1 MLIDELKKVHADA
14 FTFYLKAHFYHWNV
28 EGPNFPQYHD
38 FLQNLYQEVFASVDT
53 LAELIR
59 TLDSYAPG
67 TLTRFKEL
75 TTIEETDDVPDA
87 RTMMTRLL
95 QENNILR
102 ASLLTAYTT
111 ADTTGEVGVANF
123 LQDRIQAHEKH
134 AWMLRSILK

>member
-1 MLIDELKKVHADA
+1 MLLDELKKVHADA

-28 EGPNFPQYHD
+28 EGPDFPQYHD
-38 FLQNLYQEVFASVDT
+38 FLQNLYQEVFASIDS

-67 TLTRFKEL
+67 TLTRLKEL

-87 RTMMTRLL
+87 KTMMTRLL

-111 ADTTGEVGVANF
+111 ADTTGEVGISNF

-134 AWMLRSILK
+134 SWMLRSILK

>member
-38 FLQNLYQEVFASVDT
+38 FLQNLYQEVFASIDS

-67 TLTRFKEL
+67 TLTRLKEL
-75 TTIEETDDVPDA
+75 TSIEETDDVPDA
-87 RTMMTRLL
+87 KTMMTRLL

-111 ADTTGEVGVANF
+111 AETTGEVGIANF

-134 AWMLRSILK
+134 SWMLRSIIK

>member
-14 FTFYLKAHFYHWNV
+14 FTYYLKAHFYHWNV

-67 TLTRFKEL
+67 TLTRLKEL
-75 TTIEETDDVPDA
+75 TSIEETDDVPDA
-87 RTMMTRLL
+87 KTMMTRLL

-111 ADTTGEVGVANF
+111 ADSTGEVGIANF

-134 AWMLRSILK
+134 SWMLRSIIK

>member
-38 FLQNLYQEVFASVDT
+38 FLQNLYQEVFASIDT

-67 TLTRFKEL
+67 TLTRLKEL

-87 RTMMTRLL
+87 KTMMTRLL

-111 ADTTGEVGVANF
+111 ADTTGEVGISNF

-134 AWMLRSILK
+134 SWMLRSILK

>member
-1 MLIDELKKVHADA
+1 MLVDELKKVHADA
-14 FTFYLKAHFYHWNV
+14 FTFYLKAHYYHWNV

-38 FLQNLYQEVFASVDT
+38 FLQNLYQEVFASVDSI
-53 LAELIR
+53 AELIR

-67 TLTRFKEL
+67 TLTRLKEL
-75 TTIEETDDVPDA
+75 TSIEETDDVPDGI
-87 RTMMTRLL
+87 TMMSRLL

-102 ASLLTAYTT
+102 ASLLTAYRT
-111 ADTTGEVGVANF
+111 AESTGEVGISNF

>member
-1 MLIDELKKVHADA
+1 MLLDELKKVHADA

-28 EGPNFPQYHD
+28 EGSDFPQYHD

-53 LAELIR
+53 LAELMR

-67 TLTRFKEL
+67 TLTRLKEL

-87 RTMMTRLL
+87 KTMMSRLL

-111 ADTTGEVGVANF
+111 ADTTGEVGISNF

>member
-1 MLIDELKKVHADA
+1 MLLDELKKVHADA
-14 FTFYLKAHFYHWNV
+14 FTFYLKVHFYHWNV
-28 EGPNFPQYHD
+28 EGSDFPQYHD

-67 TLTRFKEL
+67 TLTRLKEL

-87 RTMMTRLL
+87 KTMMTRLL

-102 ASLLTAYTT
+102 ASLLTAYNT
-111 ADTTGEVGVANF
+111 ADTTGEVGISNF

-134 AWMLRSILK
+134 SWMLRSILK

>member
-38 FLQNLYQEVFASVDT
+38 FLQNLYQEVFASIDT

-67 TLTRFKEL
+67 TLTRLKEL

-87 RTMMTRLL
+87 KTMMTRLL

-111 ADTTGEVGVANF
+111 ADTTGDVGIANF

-134 AWMLRSILK
+134 SWMLRSIVK

>member
-28 EGPNFPQYHD
+28 EGSDFPQYHD
-38 FLQNLYQEVFASVDT
+38 FLQNLYQEVFSSVDT

-67 TLTRFKEL
+67 TLTRLKEL
-75 TTIEETDDVPDA
+75 TSIEETDDVPDA
-87 RTMMTRLL
+87 KTMMTRLL

-111 ADTTGEVGVANF
+111 AETTGEVGVANF

-134 AWMLRSILK
+134 GWMLRSILK

>member
-28 EGPNFPQYHD
+28 EGSDFPQYHD
-38 FLQNLYQEVFASVDT
+38 FLQNLYQEVFASIDS

-67 TLTRFKEL
+67 TLTRLKEL

-87 RTMMTRLL
+87 KTMMTRLL

-102 ASLLTAYTT
+102 ASLLTAYKT
-111 ADTTGEVGVANF
+111 ADTTGDVGISNF

-134 AWMLRSILK
+134 SWMLRSILK

>member
-67 TLTRFKEL
+67 TLTRLKEL

-87 RTMMTRLL
+87 KTMMTRLL

-111 ADTTGEVGVANF
+111 ADTTGDVGIANF

-134 AWMLRSILK
+134 SWMLRSIVK

>member
-28 EGPNFPQYHD
+28 EGPDFPQYHD
-38 FLQNLYQEVFASVDT
+38 FLQNLYQEVFASIDS

-67 TLTRFKEL
+67 TLTRLKEL

-102 ASLLTAYTT
+102 ASLLTAYKT
-111 ADTTGEVGVANF
+111 ADTTGEVGISNF

-134 AWMLRSILK
+134 SWMLRSILK

>member
-1 MLIDELKKVHADA
+1 MLLDELKKVHADA

-28 EGPNFPQYHD
+28 EGSDFPQYHD

-67 TLTRFKEL
+67 TLTRLKEL

-87 RTMMTRLL
+87 KTMMTRLL

-102 ASLLTAYTT
+102 ASLLTAYKT
-111 ADTTGEVGVANF
+111 ADTTGEVGISNF

-134 AWMLRSILK
+134 SWMLRSILK

>member
-14 FTFYLKAHFYHWNV
+14 FTFYLKAHYYHWNI
-28 EGPNFPQYHD
+28 EGPDFPQYHD
-38 FLQNLYQEVFASVDT
+38 FLQNLYQEVFASVDSI
-53 LAELIR
+53 AELIR

-67 TLTRFKEL
+67 TLTRLKEL
-75 TTIEETDDVPDA
+75 TSIEETDDVPDA
-87 RTMMTRLL
+87 KTMMSRLL

-102 ASLLTAYTT
+102 ASLLTAYRT
-111 ADTTGEVGVANF
+111 AESTGEIGISNF

>member
-1 MLIDELKKVHADA
+1 MLLDELKKVHADA

-28 EGPNFPQYHD
+28 EGSDFPQYHD
-38 FLQNLYQEVFASVDT
+38 FLQNLYQEVFVSVDT

-67 TLTRFKEL
+67 TLTRLKEL

-87 RTMMTRLL
+87 KTMMSRLL

-111 ADTTGEVGVANF
+111 ADTTGEVGISNF

>member
-1 MLIDELKKVHADA
+1 MLLDELKKVHADT
-14 FTFYLKAHFYHWNV
+14 FTFYLKAHYYHWNV

-53 LAELIR
+53 FAELIR

-67 TLTRFKEL
+67 TLTRLKEL
-75 TTIEETDDVPDA
+75 TSIEETDDVPDGK
-87 RTMMTRLL
+87 TMMTRLL

-111 ADTTGEVGVANF
+111 ADTTGEVGIANF

>member
-38 FLQNLYQEVFASVDT
+38 FLQNLYQEVFASIDSF
-53 LAELIR
+53 AELIR

-67 TLTRFKEL
+67 TLTRLKEL
-75 TTIEETDDVPDA
+75 TSIEETDDVPDA
-87 RTMMTRLL
+87 KTMMTRLL

-111 ADTTGEVGVANF
+111 ADTTGEVGISNF

-134 AWMLRSILK
+134 SWMLRSIIK

>member
-102 ASLLTAYTT
+102 ASLLTAYKT
-111 ADTTGEVGVANF
+111 ADTTGEVGISNF

-134 AWMLRSILK
+134 SWMLRSILK

>member
-38 FLQNLYQEVFASVDT
+38 FLQNLYQEVFVSVDT

-67 TLTRFKEL
+67 TLTRLKEL
-75 TTIEETDDVPDA
+75 TSIEETDDVPDA
-87 RTMMTRLL
+87 KTMMTRLL

-111 ADTTGEVGVANF
+111 ADTTGEVGISNF

-134 AWMLRSILK
+134 SWMLRSILK

>member
-1 MLIDELKKVHADA
+1 MLTDKLKKVHADA

-38 FLQNLYQEVFASVDT
+38 FLQNLYQEVFASIDT

-67 TLTRFKEL
+67 TLTRLKEL

-87 RTMMTRLL
+87 KTMMTRLL

-102 ASLLTAYTT
+102 ASLLSAYKI
-111 ADTTGEVGVANF
+111 ADTLGEVGIANF
-123 LQDRIQAHEKH
+123 LQGRIQAHEKH
-134 AWMLRSILK
+134 SWMLRSIVK

>member
-1 MLIDELKKVHADA
+1 MLLDELKKVHADA

-28 EGPNFPQYHD
+28 EGSDFPQYHD
-38 FLQNLYQEVFASVDT
+38 FLQNLYQEVFASIDS

-67 TLTRFKEL
+67 TLTRLKEL

-87 RTMMTRLL
+87 KTMMTRLL

-111 ADTTGEVGVANF
+111 ADTTGEVGISNF

-134 AWMLRSILK
+134 SWMLRSILK

>member
-14 FTFYLKAHFYHWNV
+14 FTFYLKAHFYHWSV

-67 TLTRFKEL
+67 TLTRLKEL

-87 RTMMTRLL
+87 KTMMTRLL

-111 ADTTGEVGVANF
+111 ADTTGEVGISNF

-134 AWMLRSILK
+134 SWMLRSILK

>member
-28 EGPNFPQYHD
+28 EGPDFPQYHD
-38 FLQNLYQEVFASVDT
+38 FLQNLYQEVFASIDS

-67 TLTRFKEL
+67 TLTRLKEL

-111 ADTTGEVGVANF
+111 AETTGEVGISNF

>member
-38 FLQNLYQEVFASVDT
+38 FLQNLYQEVFASIDT

-67 TLTRFKEL
+67 TLTRLKEL

-87 RTMMTRLL
+87 KTMMTRLL

-102 ASLLTAYTT
+102 ASLLTAYKT
-111 ADTTGEVGVANF
+111 ADTTGDVGISNF

-134 AWMLRSILK
+134 SWMLRSIVK

>member
-28 EGPNFPQYHD
+28 EGSDFPQYHD
-38 FLQNLYQEVFASVDT
+38 FLQNLYQEVFASIDS

-67 TLTRFKEL
+67 TLTRLKEL

-87 RTMMTRLL
+87 KTMMSRLL

>member
-14 FTFYLKAHFYHWNV
+14 YTFYLKAHFYHWNV
-28 EGPNFPQYHD
+28 EGPDFPQYHD
-38 FLQNLYQEVFASVDT
+38 FLQNLYQEVFASIDS

-67 TLTRFKEL
+67 TLTRLKEL

-87 RTMMTRLL
+87 KTMMTRLL

-102 ASLLTAYTT
+102 ASLLTAYKT
-111 ADTTGEVGVANF
+111 ADTTGEVGISNF

-134 AWMLRSILK
+134 SWMLRSILK

>member
-1 MLIDELKKVHADA
+1 MLLDELKKVHADA

-28 EGPNFPQYHD
+28 EGSDFPQYHD

-67 TLTRFKEL
+67 TLTRLKEL

-87 RTMMTRLL
+87 KTMMTRLL

-111 ADTTGEVGVANF
+111 ADTTGEVGISNF

>member
-38 FLQNLYQEVFASVDT
+38 FLQNLYQEVFASIDT

-67 TLTRFKEL
+67 TLTRLKEL
-75 TTIEETDDVPDA
+75 TSIEETEDVPDGN
-87 RTMMTRLL
+87 TMMTRLL

-111 ADTTGEVGVANF
+111 ADTTGEVGISNF

-134 AWMLRSILK
+134 SWMLRSILK

>member
-14 FTFYLKAHFYHWNV
+14 FTFYLKAHYYHWNV

-38 FLQNLYQEVFASVDT
+38 FLQNLYQEVFASIDS

-67 TLTRFKEL
+67 TLTRLKEL
-75 TTIEETDDVPDA
+75 TSIEETDDVPDGK
-87 RTMMTRLL
+87 TMMTRLL

-111 ADTTGEVGVANF
+111 ADTTGEVGISNF

>member
-14 FTFYLKAHFYHWNV
+14 FTYYLKAHFYHWNV

-75 TTIEETDDVPDA
+75 TSIEETDDVPDA
-87 RTMMTRLL
+87 KTMMIRLL

-111 ADTTGEVGVANF
+111 ADSTGEVGIANF

-134 AWMLRSILK
+134 SWMLRSIIK

>member
-14 FTFYLKAHFYHWNV
+14 FTYYLKAHFYHWNV

-67 TLTRFKEL
+67 TLTRLKEL
-75 TTIEETDDVPDA
+75 TSIEETDDVPDA
-87 RTMMTRLL
+87 MTMMTRLL

-111 ADTTGEVGVANF
+111 ADTTGEVGIANF

-134 AWMLRSILK
+134 SWMLRSIVK

>member
-28 EGPNFPQYHD
+28 EGSDFPQYHD

-67 TLTRFKEL
+67 TLTRLKEL

-87 RTMMTRLL
+87 KIMMTRLL

-102 ASLLTAYTT
+102 ASLLTAYKT
-111 ADTTGEVGVANF
+111 ADTTGEVGISNF

-134 AWMLRSILK
+134 SWMLRSILK

>member
-28 EGPNFPQYHD
+28 EGSDFPQYHG
-38 FLQNLYQEVFASVDT
+38 FLQNLYQEVFSSVDT
-53 LAELIR
+53 FAELIR

-67 TLTRFKEL
+67 TLTRLKEL
-75 TTIEETDDVPDA
+75 TSIEETDDVPDA
-87 RTMMTRLL
+87 KTMMTRLL

-111 ADTTGEVGVANF
+111 AETTGEVGIANF

-134 AWMLRSILK
+134 GWMLRSILK

>member
-38 FLQNLYQEVFASVDT
+38 FLQNLYQEVFASIDT

-67 TLTRFKEL
+67 TLTRLKEL

-87 RTMMTRLL
+87 KTMMTRLL

-102 ASLLTAYTT
+102 ASLLSAYKT
-111 ADTTGEVGVANF
+111 ADTTGDVGISNF

-134 AWMLRSILK
+134 SWMLRSIVK

>member
-1 MLIDELKKVHADA
+1 MLVDELKKVHADA
-14 FTFYLKAHFYHWNV
+14 FTFYLKAHYYHWNV

-38 FLQNLYQEVFASVDT
+38 FLQNLYQEVFASIDT

-67 TLTRFKEL
+67 TLTRLKEL
-75 TTIEETDDVPDA
+75 TSIEETDDVPDGI
-87 RTMMTRLL
+87 TMMSRLL

-102 ASLLTAYTT
+102 ASLLTAYRT
-111 ADTTGEVGVANF
+111 AESTGEVGISNF